1 MAHDPEGE
9 KGHTGGSTMSHASST
24 TAEAKD
30 VERGKSGEAFS
41 LWQYLQADV
50 DPKETIA
57 PLAAFS
63 FMTGYM

>member
-1 MAHDPEGE
+1 
-9 KGHTGGSTMSHASST
+9 MSHASST
-24 TAEAKD
+24 TAEGKD
-30 VERGKSGEAFS
+30 VERGKAGETFS